1 MDIFQVEI
9 ASRSGASAVRMQL
22 DLQVAELVLWVAV
35 ERHHSSLS
43 RITQLLSRAW
53 ISLGMAYWQ
62 LQVHS

>member
-35 ERHHSSLS
+35 ERHHSLS

-62 LQVHS
+62 LQVRS